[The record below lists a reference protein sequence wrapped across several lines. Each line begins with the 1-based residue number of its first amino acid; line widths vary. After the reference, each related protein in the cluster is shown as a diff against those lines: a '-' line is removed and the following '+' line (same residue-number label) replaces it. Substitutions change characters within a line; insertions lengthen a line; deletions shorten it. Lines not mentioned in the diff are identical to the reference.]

1 MKVPFTLAYGGTEI
15 IMIEFQNVSK
25 NYKSTGVRAV
35 KNVSLKI
42 NKGEF
47 VFLIGAS
54 GAGKTTL
61 IKMLLCEE
69 FPDRGH
75 IYVDDVDL
83 TRIRKRN
90 IPKLRR
96 GIGVVFQ
103 DFRLLPELTVYEN
116 VAFAMEVIGT
126 EKRVIKHIVPQV
138 LSLVG
143 LSDKADVKPGQLS
156 GGEQQRASMARAL
169 VNNPPLLIADEPT
182 GNLDPETSE
191 EIMQLL
197 EKINKRGTT
206 VIVVTHARDLV
217 DRMQKR
223 VITLENGSV
232 IRDVAKGGYDIG

>member
-1 MKVPFTLAYGGTEI
+1 
-15 IMIEFQNVSK
+15 MIEFQNVSK

-143 LSDKADVKPGQLS
+143 LSDKADVRPGQLS

-206 VIVVTHARDLV
+206 VIVVTHARELV

>member
-1 MKVPFTLAYGGTEI
+1 MKVASGGMEI